1 MSNNLDLYKAYVEAA
16 WANPPASLM
25 EAGMKYLSA
34 DFKNIDV
41 DGTVL
46 GDREAYNGMGL
57 LMASAFTDFKAVYGE
72 MREEGDDVIVTSHF
86 EGTHTGDLDLSALGL
101 GVIPAS
107 GKKIVWP
114 DATNAFTIKDGKII
128 SVKPYGDSSGIGEF
142 LKPLGVSMPTA

>member
-1 MSNNLDLYKAYVEAA
+1 MSSNLDLYKAYVKDA

-25 EAGMKYLSA
+25 EAGMKYISD
-34 DFKNIDV
+34 DFQNIDA

-46 GDREAYNGMGL
+46 GGKEAYNGMGL
-57 LMASAFTDFKAVYGE
+57 LMASAFTGLKVVYGE

-114 DATNAFTIKDGKII
+114 DSTNAFTIKNGQIVSI
-128 SVKPYGDSSGIGEF
+128 KPYGDSGGIAEF